1 MSCPCLPS
9 TGRLTLTVRRLLLAI
24 EVTDPSV
31 QKTDSDNV
39 RALKIALVLT
49 AVFFIVEI
57 VAGFLNNSLAL
68 LSDAGHMLTDI
79 MALCVSLYASYLMRR
94 APTLHKSY
102 GYYRSEVLAA
112 LLNGIILWLVVGFIF
127 YEAIQRLLVPQT
139 VNGMGVTV
147 VGAAG
152 LIVNLIVAAMLHN
165 QEDLNM
171 KGAYLHVLTD
181 AYGSAA
187 ALLSG
192 ILIYFTKWYTFDPLL
207 SFVIGALVLY
217 SSWSLI
223 RDSINILMESVPKH
237 LDPTVIRR
245 SVMLCPGV
253 ENIHDLHIWS
263 ISSRSHALSA
273 HIVVP
278 PRMDPSE
285 VRERVEQI
293 LRNEF
298 ELNHT
303 TLQMEISEGC
313 LPSHD

>member
-1 MSCPCLPS
+1 VSQHI
-9 TGRLTLTVRRLLLAI
+9 RV
-24 EVTDPSV
+24 
-31 QKTDSDNV
+31 
-39 RALKIALVLT
+39 LKIALVLT
-49 AVFFIVEI
+49 ALFFAIEI
-57 VAGFLNNSLAL
+57 VAGFLTNSLAL

-79 MALCVSLYASYLMRR
+79 LALFVSLYASYLMRR
-94 APTLHKSY
+94 TPTAQKSY

-127 YEAIQRLLVPQT
+127 YEAIQRLFIPEA
-139 VNGMGVTV
+139 VNSGGVMI

-152 LIVNLIVAAMLHN
+152 LILNLIVARMLHG

-171 KGAYLHVLTD
+171 KGAYLHVMTD
-181 AYGSAA
+181 ALGSVA

-192 ILIYFTKWYTFDPLL
+192 ILIYFTRWYTFDPIL
-207 SFVIGALVLY
+207 SFLIGGLVLY

-245 SVMLCPGV
+245 SVLLCKGV

-278 PRMDPSE
+278 PQTDVTE
-285 VRERVEQI
+285 VRGRVEEI

-298 ELNHT
+298 ALDHT

-313 LPSHD
+313 SPSHD

>member
-1 MSCPCLPS
+1 MGSEIKEPL
-9 TGRLTLTVRRLLLAI
+9 
-24 EVTDPSV
+24 V
-31 QKTDSDNV
+31 QPDVSQNI
-39 RALKIALVLT
+39 RALKLALMLT
-49 AVFFIVEI
+49 SVFFVVEV
-57 VAGFLNNSLAL
+57 VAGFLTNSLAL

-79 MALCVSLYASYLMRR
+79 LALCVSLYASYLMRR
-94 APTLHKSY
+94 APTLQKSY

-127 YEAIQRLLVPQT
+127 FEAAERLFIPEK
-139 VNGMGVTV
+139 VNAAGVTI

-152 LIVNLIVAAMLHN
+152 LIINLIVARMLHSHD
-165 QEDLNM
+165 DLNM
-171 KGAYLHVLTD
+171 KGAYLHVVTD
-181 AYGSAA
+181 AFGSAA

-192 ILIYFTKWYTFDPLL
+192 VLIYLTAWYKFDPLL

-237 LDPTVIRR
+237 LDPMVIRR
-245 SVMLCPGV
+245 SVLLCQGV

-278 PRMDPSE
+278 PQTDPME
-285 VRERVEQI
+285 VRNRVEDL
-293 LRNEF
+293 LRTEF
-298 ELNHT
+298 ALHHT
-303 TLQMEISEGC
+303 TLQMEVRESC